1 MYINM
6 CVCVCLKSIN
16 NINYSNI
23 YYMLTGF
30 VSKGKNMIKLLW
42 AHFTDFFVNP
52 FFGDYWK
59 KLPGY
64 FLQFQSIC

>member
-1 MYINM
+1 MYIYIYIYAWSDIMYINM

-30 VSKGKNMIKLLW
+30 VSKGKNMIKLL
-42 AHFTDFFVNP
+42 
-52 FFGDYWK
+52 
-59 KLPGY
+59 
-64 FLQFQSIC
+64 